1 MSTATSTHVGPMH
14 ARSAALTLGLGT
26 SALAGDPDPYPRVFW
41 ALNVTPRS
49 VKILSH
55 GSPGAASQKPM
66 GQRVLTGI
74 FQ

>member
-1 MSTATSTHVGPMH
+1 MIPSESPVVLNL
-14 ARSAALTLGLGT
+14 RLGT
-26 SALAGDPDPYPRVFW
+26 SALASDPDLYPRVFW
-41 ALNVTPRS
+41 VLNVTPRS

-66 GQRVLTGI
+66 GQWVLIGV